1 MVAFSLVHEM
11 AQSNSDKTR
20 MSRTPMKE
28 TLNSS
33 GRSESP
39 ASILKNRK
47 ITQHLKNVFEQS
59 PRDLLVHHELS
70 VNEMPGGLRE
80 AYIRGHYREPHQK
93 FTSYLGSI
101 FEIHNESLNIW
112 TAILRYDTHLWLKT
126 CFIRQLAIKDNSNWL
141 LYFLCS
147 LNRVPAVSLTLF
159 FTLTHFLE
167 PLEI

>member
-1 MVAFSLVHEM
+1 MHDVLWPCIDAEYVYTLFIYSWLLSDRYIKWLK
-11 AQSNSDKTR
+11 ATDKTR
-20 MSRTPMKE
+20 MSSTPMKE

-47 ITQHLKNVFEQS
+47 ITQHLKNVLEQS

-147 LNRVPAVSLTLF
+147 LNRN
-159 FTLTHFLE
+159 
-167 PLEI
+167 